1 MDFALWQWA
10 LLFFAAFLVGVSKT
24 GIAGLG
30 ILFVALFANIFPGT
44 KQSSG
49 VVLPLLIAG
58 DLIAVLFYRRHMVW
72 SCFRQLF
79 PWAAAGV
86 AAGYFAMDKINDAQA
101 RTLIG
106 GIILALTALHV
117 FRNHRARRT
126 ARREA
131 SDAASSS
138 SSSSSASSASSFV
151 ASAAPA
157 PAVQNA
163 PIWFSPILGILTGF
177 TTLVANAAGPV
188 ATIFLLTARLP
199 KLEFVGTAAV
209 FFMLLN
215 WFKVPFMVELGL
227 VNAGSLKL
235 NAILIP
241 AVFLGALAGRWILPR
256 VNQTLFENIALW
268 LGALA
273 GAKLAFF

>member
-1 MDFALWQWA
+1 MDFAPWQWA

-58 DLIAVLFYRRHMVW
+58 DLIAVFLYRRHMVW

-86 AAGYFAMDKINDAQA
+86 AVGYFAMGKIDDAQA

-117 FRNHRARRT
+117 FRRHRARRE
-126 ARREA
+126 AAQEAREA
-131 SDAASSS
+131 ETAAN
-138 SSSSSASSASSFV
+138 FGLR
-151 ASAAPA
+151 
-157 PAVQNA
+157 NA
-163 PIWFSPILGILTGF
+163 PVWFSPILGILTGF

-209 FFMLLN
+209 FFMILN

-256 VNQTLFENIALW
+256 VNQALFENIALW

-273 GAKLAFF
+273 GAKLLLG